1 MLMVRLLRHLWRG
14 VMLDGVAVVFVFVP
28 VVRLVLVLVFVGWLA
43 AVMGVVRGVVAVV
56 VVAIPVGAFS
66 DVETG
71 SGGGRAVFCRK
82 HPTARRGK
90 AGHN

>member
-1 MLMVRLLRHLWRG
+1 MVS
-14 VMLDGVAVVFVFVP
+14 
-28 VVRLVLVLVFVGWLA
+28 VLVSVVWVA
-43 AVMGVVRGVVAVV
+43 EVVWVVRGVLVVAVV

-66 DVETG
+66 DVKTG

-82 HPTARRGK
+82 HPPARHGK